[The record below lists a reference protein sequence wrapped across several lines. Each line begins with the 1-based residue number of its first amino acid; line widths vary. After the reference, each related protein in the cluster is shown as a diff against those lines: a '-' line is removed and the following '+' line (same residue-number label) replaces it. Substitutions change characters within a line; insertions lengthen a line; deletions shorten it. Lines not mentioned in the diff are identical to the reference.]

1 MDREDF
7 VSKTKDKIEVVKIN
21 SINEELD
28 EVFLYRADP
37 YVNEVKRAPKG
48 TYKLGAFT
56 EDTIEKKV
64 EAVEG
69 KK

>member
-1 MDREDF
+1 M
-7 VSKTKDKIEVVKIN
+7 SKTKDKIEVIKIN

-28 EVFLYRADP
+28 EVFLYREDP
-37 YVNEVKRAPKG
+37 YLNEVKRVPSG

-56 EDTIEKKV
+56 EDAIEKKA
-64 EAVEG
+64 EAG

>member
-1 MDREDF
+1 MT
-7 VSKTKDKIEVVKIN
+7 KTKEKDKIEVVKIN

-28 EVFLYRADP
+28 EVFLYREDP
-37 YVNEVKRAPKG
+37 YVNEVKRVPSG

-56 EDTIEKKV
+56 EDTLEKKA
-64 EAVEG
+64 ELAEG